1 MEKLL
6 IVDDDKGIQKQLK
19 WSLSDYDVVLA
30 DDRESAVAA
39 VRRHEPKVVTLDL
52 GLPPD
57 ETNASEGLAALQ
69 EILAIAPH
77 TKVIVITG
85 NDDRTNALTAIAA
98 GAYDFYQKPVDTEV
112 INVIVSRAYS
122 VAAIEEE
129 NRKMRAVA
137 GSDIGIIGNSESIER
152 LRMMV
157 KRIAPT
163 GITALLLGESGTG
176 KEVTANAVHL
186 ASDRKNKPFIAINC
200 ASIPETLLESELF
213 GFEKGAFTGAHRTTK
228 GKIECAEGGTL
239 FLDEIG
245 DMPYSLQAKLLRFL
259 QEKRIERLGGRQEI
273 PVNVRVVCATNQN
286 LEEMVAEKTFR
297 EDLFYR
303 LNVIPL
309 NLPPLREREQDSYII
324 ARHFLAKYNKQQ
336 QKNFADFS
344 KDARDF
350 IIAYPWPGNVRQ
362 LENTVHSVCIM
373 NTGKEITLTMIQPLL
388 AEQLKINE
396 PVINTLAQPS
406 FQPAEATQF
415 SATNNDEI
423 IPLELV
429 EKNAIEHA
437 IAKCDG
443 NITKAA
449 ALLEVNPSTIY
460 RKMQK
465 WS

>member
-30 DDRESAVAA
+30 GDRESAVAA
-39 VRRHEPKVVTLDL
+39 VRRYEPKVVTLDL

-57 ETNASEGLAALQ
+57 EANASEGLAALQ
-69 EILAIAPH
+69 EILTIAPH

-85 NDDRTNALTAIAA
+85 NDDRTNALAAIAA
-98 GAYDFYQKPVDTEV
+98 GAYDFYQKPIETDV
-112 INVIVSRAYS
+112 INVIVARAFS
-122 VAAIEEE
+122 VAEIEEE
-129 NRKMRAVA
+129 NRKMRAVG

-163 GITALLLGESGTG
+163 SITALLLGESGTG

-259 QEKRIERLGGRQEI
+259 QEKSIERLGGRQEI
-273 PVNVRVVCATNQN
+273 VVDVRVVCATNQN
-286 LEEMVAEKTFR
+286 LEQMVADKTFR

-303 LNVIPL
+303 VSEITLNI
-309 NLPPLREREQDSYII
+309 PPLRDRDEDVII
-324 ARHFLAKYNKQQ
+324 LSQYFLQHYAIEYKRNVKS
-336 QKNFADFS
+336 FS
-344 KDARDF
+344 EDALSA
-350 IIAYPWPGNVRQ
+350 IKGHKWPGNIRELQNKVKSSVIMTTGTQVTAIDLGFFDHQDKSFELSLNLRVVREQ
-362 LENTVHSVCIM
+362 AESIAIQKAYALSDGNMSKAADLLGVTRP
-373 NTGKEITLTMIQPLL
+373 TLYSLIEKYELN
-388 AEQLKINE
+388 INE
-396 PVINTLAQPS
+396 
-406 FQPAEATQF
+406 
-415 SATNNDEI
+415 
-423 IPLELV
+423 
-429 EKNAIEHA
+429 
-437 IAKCDG
+437 
-443 NITKAA
+443 
-449 ALLEVNPSTIY
+449 
-460 RKMQK
+460 
-465 WS
+465 

>member
-19 WSLSDYDVVLA
+19 WSMSDYEVVLA
-30 DDRESAVAA
+30 DDRASAIAA

-57 ETNASEGLAALQ
+57 EANASEGLAALE
-69 EILAIAPH
+69 EILTIAPH

-85 NDDRTNALTAIAA
+85 NDDHSNALKAIAI
-98 GAYDFYQKPVDTEV
+98 GAYDFYQKPIEPEV
-112 INVIVSRAYS
+112 IDVIVSRAYS
-122 VAAIEEE
+122 LAKLEEE
-129 NRKMRAVA
+129 NRKMREIG
-137 GSDIGIIGNSESIER
+137 GSDIGIIGNSAAIER

-163 GITALLLGESGTG
+163 EITALLLGESGTG

-245 DMPYSLQAKLLRFL
+245 DMPYALQAKLLRFL
-259 QEKRIERLGGRQEI
+259 QEKKIERLGGRQEI
-273 PVNVRVVCATNQN
+273 AVDVRVVCATNQN

-303 LNVIPL
+303 ISEITLNI
-309 NLPPLREREQDSYII
+309 PPLRDREEDILILAQF
-324 ARHFLAKYNKQQ
+324 FLQRYAAEYKSNVKS
-336 QKNFADFS
+336 FS
-344 KDARDF
+344 DDGLSALKAH
-350 IIAYPWPGNVRQ
+350 AWPGNIRELQNKVKS
-362 LENTVHSVCIM
+362 SVIM
-373 NTGKEITLTMIQPLL
+373 ATG
-388 AEQLKINE
+388 
-396 PVINTLAQPS
+396 AQVTAFDLGFYDHEDAS
-406 FQPAEATQF
+406 
-415 SATNNDEI
+415 
-423 IPLELV
+423 LELNLNLRQV
-429 EKNAIEHA
+429 REEAESLAIQKA
-437 IAKCDG
+437 YALSDG
-443 NITKAA
+443 NMSKTSE
-449 ALLEVNPSTIY
+449 LLGVTRPTLYSLIEKYNLRINAE
-460 RKMQK
+460 
-465 WS
+465 